1 MGKLEKKSSDQ
12 KGIAMNLSSLY
23 KQLKK
28 RLRQKR
34 RWLSLGFFIV
44 AATAGLL
51 TIQATR
57 SSNVPTADS
66 EAQQTMASPD
76 MGNQNGQS
84 EQAREVLNQI
94 GKAGGKRDVYMRKTY
109 VCGDETLLI
118 GRMEAGE
125 VASLHDE
132 HPEWGVQLEQNGQ
145 VLFTEQIDDL
155 SPACKSNAYFGLD
168 SAGNLSLFDGPPDDH
183 KVIRTFFQL
192 NMGYL
197 ESSLQPDAVNQLKEG
212 IRVLDMAEYNSVLST
227 FSEFAVEESE
237 KVMKSAN

>member
-1 MGKLEKKSSDQ
+1 
-12 KGIAMNLSSLY
+12 MNLSSLY

-51 TIQATR
+51 TFRTYGSPDAPGR
-57 SSNVPTADS
+57 DVA
-66 EAQQTMASPD
+66 QTMAVPGGGTAQQD
-76 MGNQNGQS
+76 RQS
-84 EQAREVLNQI
+84 EQTLQVWKQLRES
-94 GKAGGKRDVYMRKTY
+94 GGIRDVFMHKTY
-109 VCGDETLLI
+109 VCGEENLLI
-118 GRMEAGE
+118 GRMGPDDAIK
-125 VASLHDE
+125 LHAE
-132 HPEWGVQLEQNGQ
+132 HPEWQ
-145 VLFTEQIDDL
+145 VELREDGSVSFSEHIDDL

-168 SAGNLSLFDGPPDDH
+168 KTGNLSLFEGPPDDE

-197 ESSLQPDAVNQLKEG
+197 ESSLHPDAVGQLKQG
-212 IRVLDMAEYNSVLST
+212 IRVLDMEEYNSVLST

-237 KVMKSAN
+237 RVMKSARGTGT